1 MRNISRAMHNLKTK
15 RLGQWIAAML
25 AVGMVLAPFCS
36 ACCWISVHPAV
47 SNAATEEV
55 SCHHH
60 TSTAGS
66 YAWNHFEGMQ
76 HCDSADAAVEP
87 SSSQNSFSL
96 SPAPLFGHSAIFR
109 ALIAPARNVEIHLS
123 WSLGLSPQTQ
133 TDIVVLNSL
142 RV

>member
-1 MRNISRAMHNLKTK
+1 MRNIARVMHNLKTK

-25 AVGMVLAPFCS
+25 ALGMVLAPFCS

-96 SPAPLFGHSAIFR
+96 SHPPLLTDSTISG
-109 ALIAPARNVEIHLS
+109 ALIIPPLNVENYLS
-123 WSLGLSPQTQ
+123 CSLGLSPQTQ
-133 TDIVVLNSL
+133 TDTVVLTRL